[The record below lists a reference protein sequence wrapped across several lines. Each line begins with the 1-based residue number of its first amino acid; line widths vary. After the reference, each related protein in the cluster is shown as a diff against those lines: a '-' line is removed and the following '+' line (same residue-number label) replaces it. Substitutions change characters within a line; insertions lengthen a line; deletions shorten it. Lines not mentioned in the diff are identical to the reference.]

1 MFCRNILV
9 RAQMQGNS
17 NLHREIRGMAKVV
30 VVLQRQEQQMEL
42 GLVEPPITPNT
53 NRRNQGTLNL
63 FCVSLSL
70 LFRPPKHMYQ
80 FILDIKFAI
89 FF

>member
-17 NLHREIRGMAKVV
+17 NLHREIRGMAKVA
-30 VVLQRQEQQMEL
+30 VVLQRQVQQMEL

-53 NRRNQGTLNL
+53 NRRN
-63 FCVSLSL
+63 
-70 LFRPPKHMYQ
+70 
-80 FILDIKFAI
+80 
-89 FF
+89 